1 MINKALSI
9 NADNDTKKSSLEPL
23 ALTRS
28 DWTWPLLFML
38 SMSMLGLKFPLGY
51 LFVPLILFNRFRH
64 DKYDFIIQLTIL
76 LGGYSLYNP
85 FDVFGYPLFV
95 PMLLSIAAITI
106 LRKNFV
112 IKKTLAI
119 CLIYL
124 LGILYFVM
132 QSEERFSVQLTGIIH
147 YMSIIYLFVPFIIFS
162 GQEFD
167 IRIFFRHLLVYAFIF
182 CAYYIIDCAIMGGM
196 FFLPY
201 DISWATFDAFSVFY
215 NPRIDIL
222 SFEFPRRWPPGI
234 YILMLTAYPLA
245 KIFKITWWQWALIA
259 GAMVVCRTFTFTI
272 AFVLG
277 FIMCRAK
284 ARQLM
289 FYAIGFIVAMTALY
303 FIDGTMGEVTVTNAD
318 GEDGIETTSS
328 ALRIKSQI
336 DQIIFFD
343 ENDEETL
350 AQLGTG
356 RGAQIIPKLEL
367 LYKYDRQ
374 WIGLGFLDRV
384 RTTSTKYII
393 ENELYNNPEVAD
405 EVATGVESVPF
416 QIVLDI
422 GILGLIVHILF
433 FVFIWLSIRKLPHSG
448 LFLSTICLFAIIG
461 ISGMEGLI
469 RKDSLILVGLAF
481 AAVVLNDKR
490 NIGGFELPPVRDGE
504 KAPTLLS

>member
-1 MINKALSI
+1 MRDKAISTY
-9 NADNDTKKSSLEPL
+9 ADNDTKKSSLEPL

-28 DWTWPLLFML
+28 DWAWPLMFML
-38 SMSMLGLKFPLGY
+38 SMSMLGLKFPLAY
-51 LFVPLILFNRFRH
+51 LLVPLILFNRFRH
-64 DKYDFIIQLTIL
+64 DRYDFVIQLTIV

-85 FDVFGYPLFV
+85 FDVFIYPLYV
-95 PMLLSIAAITI
+95 PILLSLAAITI
-106 LRKNFV
+106 LRKNLF
-112 IKKTLAI
+112 IKKTLAV
-119 CLIYL
+119 CAIYL

-132 QSEERFSVQLTGIIH
+132 QSDERFSVQLTGILH
-147 YMSIIYLFVPFIIFS
+147 YMSIIYLFVPFVIFS

-182 CAYYIIDCAIMGGM
+182 SAFYILDCVIMGGM

-201 DISWATFDAFSVFY
+201 DISWATFNSFSVFY

-222 SFEFPRRWPPGI
+222 SFEFPRRWPPGM
-234 YILMLTAYPLA
+234 YILILSVYPLA
-245 KIFKITWWQWALIA
+245 KMFKIKWWQWALLV
-259 GAMVVCRTFTFTI
+259 GAMLVCRTFTFNI
-272 AFVLG
+272 ALVIG

-284 ARQLM
+284 ARQLVY
-289 FYAIGFIVAMTALY
+289 YAIGFVVAFVALY
-303 FIDGTMGEVTVTNAD
+303 FIDGAMGETTVINAD
-318 GEDGIETTSS
+318 GADGIETTTST
-328 ALRIKSQI
+328 LRIKSQI
-336 DQIIFFD
+336 DQILFFD

-374 WIGLGFLDRV
+374 WIGMGFLDRE

-393 ENELYNNPEVAD
+393 ENDLYNNPEVAD

-422 GILGLIVHILF
+422 GILGLIVHIIFL
-433 FVFIWLSIRKLPHSG
+433 VLISQLVRRLPHSSV
-448 LFLSTICLFAIIG
+448 FISTLWMFTIIG
-461 ISGMEGLI
+461 FNGMGGTI

-481 AAVVLNDKR
+481 AVVVLNDKR
-490 NIGGFELPPVRDGE
+490 NIGGFDLPSIRDGE
-504 KAPTLLS
+504 KTPTLTI